1 MTLPVVGCMDQQ
13 PALSWLVAAKLYFT
27 RWLAAIM
34 SYFGVV
40 VLILKST
47 NTNIESNHQHQRRPR
62 RLMKKLIQGIVEFRQ
77 NVRPEYRDKFAQLA
91 LGQAPDT
98 LFIACSD
105 SRVVP
110 NVFASADP
118 GDLFV
123 IRNVGNLIEPADGDG
138 VSQGDASEAAA
149 IEFAL
154 ANLAVKDIIV
164 CGHSECGAMHALL
177 KGRNSVEPFH
187 LRSWPRHGEAALQR
201 LEQSP
206 APDPSLA
213 RHNQL
218 SQLNVLAQIDHLR
231 SYPLV
236 RERLQS

>member
-1 MTLPVVGCMDQQ
+1 
-13 PALSWLVAAKLYFT
+13 
-27 RWLAAIM
+27 
-34 SYFGVV
+34 
-40 VLILKST
+40 
-47 NTNIESNHQHQRRPR
+47 
-62 RLMKKLIQGIVEFRQ
+62 MKKLIQGIVEFRQ
-77 NVRPEYRDKFAQLA
+77 NVRPDYRDRFARLA

-110 NVFASADP
+110 NLFASADP

-123 IRNVGNLIEPADGDG
+123 IRNVGNLIAPAGIDGL
-138 VSQGDASEAAA
+138 SQEDNSEAAA

-154 ANLAVKDIIV
+154 AHLAVTDIIV

-177 KGRNSVEPFH
+177 SGRKSVATFH
-187 LRSWPRHGEAALQR
+187 LRSWLRHGEAALKR
-201 LEQSP
+201 LEKN
-206 APDPSLA
+206 AGPDPSLA

-218 SQLNVLAQIDHLR
+218 SQINVLSQIDHLK

-236 RERLQS
+236 RERVQAVRLHGWWFELNNADVYAYEDSLGRFVLIDNTHAEWMLKRLE